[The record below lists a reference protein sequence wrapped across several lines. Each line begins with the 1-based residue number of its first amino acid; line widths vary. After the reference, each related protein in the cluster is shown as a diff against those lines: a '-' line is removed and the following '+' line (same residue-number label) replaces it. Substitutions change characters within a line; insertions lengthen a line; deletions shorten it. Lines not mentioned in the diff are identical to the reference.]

1 LKELFEQYA
10 AMRLEHADL
19 KKRISRMQRE
29 LKLLKNSQVA
39 DTVTGS
45 REDLTIGPIKV
56 VGKPTRQYA
65 EQSKRLTALIERYNK
80 DADTLAQKL
89 EEVET
94 YLDGLED
101 ARLRTILRLR
111 YVDGYTLT
119 DVGMRVGLTKT
130 GVLMIIGRHFEKNIP
145 EDG

>member
-1 LKELFEQYA
+1 MKELFEQYA

-65 EQSKRLTALIERYNK
+65 EQSKRLTALIERYNRN
-80 DADTLAQKL
+80 ATALEAKL
-89 EEVET
+89 EEVEV
-94 YLDGLED
+94 YLEAVED

-111 YVDGYTLT
+111 YVDGYTFT
-119 DVGMRVGLTKT
+119 DVGMRIGISGD
-130 GVLMIIGRHFEKNIP
+130 GVRKILDRYFCKNA
-145 EDG
+145 

>member
-1 LKELFEQYA
+1 MKELFEQYA

-65 EQSKRLTALIERYNK
+65 EQSKRLTALINRYNRN
-80 DADTLAQKL
+80 ATALEAKL
-89 EEVET
+89 EEVEV
-94 YLDGLED
+94 YLEAVED

-111 YVDGYTLT
+111 YVDGYTFT
-119 DVGMRVGLTKT
+119 DVGMRIGISGD
-130 GVLMIIGRHFEKNIP
+130 GVRKILDRYFCKNA
-145 EDG
+145 

>member
-1 LKELFEQYA
+1 MKELFEQYA

-65 EQSKRLTALIERYNK
+65 EQSKRLTALIERYNRN
-80 DADTLAQKL
+80 ASALEAKL
-89 EEVET
+89 EEVEV
-94 YLDGLED
+94 YLEAVED

-111 YVDGYTLT
+111 YVDGYTFT
-119 DVGMRVGLTKT
+119 DVGMRIGISGD
-130 GVLMIIGRHFEKNIP
+130 GVRKILDRYFCKKA
-145 EDG
+145 